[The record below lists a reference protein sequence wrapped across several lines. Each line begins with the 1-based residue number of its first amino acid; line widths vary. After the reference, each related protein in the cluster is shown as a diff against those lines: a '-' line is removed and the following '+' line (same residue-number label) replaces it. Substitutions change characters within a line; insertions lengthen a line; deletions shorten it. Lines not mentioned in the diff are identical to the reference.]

1 MLVLEQ
7 SLEVVS
13 LKLEER
19 LLKICRTFPIHRELF
34 ERVLVKSQD
43 PNWTTKEKQTHR
55 IKFIYLTNQALIDG
69 LYFLEMSPLSLVQ
82 DMAALIANPFIL
94 LQIKENLI
102 HLYNS
107 LIQSPYYHAEIN
119 SDQFKAA
126 SEAFFN
132 AIKILKLRAGIK
144 FIKNRHAKS
153 YILKFHLKRKKKNR
167 FTKDRD
173 GH

>member
-144 FIKNRHAKS
+144 FIKKTDMRRV
-153 YILKFHLKRKKKNR
+153 IF
-167 FTKDRD
+167 
-173 GH
+173 